1 MVFRRVRSDLR
12 APLYFGGN
20 ARTALSGIRLVD
32 VELAVAAAPSPTR
45 SFLAECAE
53 VAPRGVASENLTVRW
68 NGFRGAWAGVSDRGG
83 GADCGSLWVATVHT
97 AVETWRR
104 SGVAPALR
112 RRAEHGVDRLDA
124 HEHLR
129 DRPLLVP
136 REASP
141 LVRVEQRA
149 VEAAVEEVVRE
160 RPEALVHRHLRSQGQ
175 PEGSD
180 HAAPTYRRDPF
191 PAEQNDSQT
200 TLEL

>member
-32 VELAVAAAPSPTR
+32 VELAVAAAPSPTG

-53 VAPRGVASENLTVRW
+53 VAPRGVVSENLTVRW

-83 GADCGSLWVATVHT
+83 GAGCGSLWVATVHT

-112 RRAEHGVDRLDA
+112 RRFGRDDAAKRKSARAEM
-124 HEHLR
+124 
-129 DRPLLVP
+129 
-136 REASP
+136 AS
-141 LVRVEQRA
+141 R
-149 VEAAVEEVVRE
+149 VRE
-160 RPEALVHRHLRSQGQ
+160 GAS
-175 PEGSD
+175 
-180 HAAPTYRRDPF
+180 
-191 PAEQNDSQT
+191 
-200 TLEL
+200 